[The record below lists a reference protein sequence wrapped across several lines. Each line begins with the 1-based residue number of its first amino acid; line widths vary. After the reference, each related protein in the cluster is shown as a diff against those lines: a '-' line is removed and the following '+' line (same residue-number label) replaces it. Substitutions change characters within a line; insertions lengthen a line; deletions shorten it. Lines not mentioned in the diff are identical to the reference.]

1 MSVIESFGS
10 YFPYRRGKLWG
21 DIGLQSENGQLS
33 TKSDFESDY
42 IEHIC
47 VLLDIIYNIFVYQY
61 VSSGILCMFCIFIGI
76 FEYCKY
82 MIIYYFLIYYSM
94 YIHVS

>member
-47 VLLDIIYNIFVYQY
+47 VLLDIIYILFIYYY
-61 VSSGILCMFCIFIGI
+61 VLNGKFFIFCIVFII
-76 FEYCKY
+76 F
-82 MIIYYFLIYYSM
+82 
-94 YIHVS
+94 